1 MGKGIAR
8 RLWEGLGE
16 DQTDVIDVEV
26 DDVSR
31 DEDDVQ
37 CVHSAMHL

>member
-1 MGKGIAR
+1 MTVRDCRK
-8 RLWEGLGE
+8 GLGE
-16 DQTDVIDVEV
+16 DQADVVDVEV

-31 DEDDVQ
+31 DEDGVQ